1 MNRGARTIRIG
12 MAQINS
18 TVGDLIGNSRKI
30 VEYIDRAK
38 DLGVDVVSFPEL
50 AVTGY
55 PPEDLLLKPSFIRDN
70 GETLKRIARAARGIT
85 AVVGFVD
92 KSEDIYNS
100 AAVLHNGSIAGVYH
114 KIHLPNYGVF
124 DEERYFRKG
133 TEPFVFFLDGIGIG
147 ITICEDFWHP
157 EGPAID
163 ESLAGAEVIVNI
175 NASPYHM
182 GKWRERLDLI
192 QIRAREN
199 AAAIAYNN
207 MVGGQDELVFDGFG
221 MIADEKGN
229 LLARGRLFEED
240 LVVADLDLENIF
252 GARLHGPRRRN
263 EESLRAVQTLRLASS
278 RMNRKKPL
286 LRKRLSLDPNPVGE
300 VLSALIVGVRDYVR
314 KNRFKKVVIGLSGG
328 VDSALAAVISV
339 DALGS
344 KNVIGVFMPS
354 RYTSERSRRDTFS
367 LAKSLKIRTLE
378 LPIESVYSALLST
391 LKGAFAG
398 TRPGIAEEN
407 IQARIRGNILMA
419 LSNKF
424 GWLVLTTGNK
434 SEMSTGYATL
444 YGDMAGGFAII
455 KDVPK
460 TLVYKIARYRNS
472 LEKKPFIPESI
483 LRREPTAELK
493 PRQRDEDTLPPYK
506 VLDPILKAYV
516 EEDKDIEEITNM
528 GFSQKTVMK
537 VIRMVELSEYKRRQ
551 APPGVKITPR
561 AIGKDRRM
569 PITNRYNR

>member
-1 MNRGARTIRIG
+1 

-18 TVGDLIGNSRKI
+18 TVGDLSGNSRKI
-30 VEYIDRAK
+30 VEYIARAK

-70 GETLKRIARAARGIT
+70 GESLKKIARAARGIT

-147 ITICEDFWHP
+147 ITICEDLWHP
-157 EGPAID
+157 DGPATD
-163 ESLAGAEVIVNI
+163 ESFAGAEVILNI

-182 GKWRERLDLI
+182 GKWKERLELI

-221 MIADEKGN
+221 MVADEKGN

-240 LVVADLDLENIF
+240 LVVADLDLESIF
-252 GARLHGPRRRN
+252 GARLHGPRRKN

-278 RMNRKKPL
+278 RMNTKKPL
-286 LRKRLSLDPNPVGE
+286 LRKKISPDPHPVGE
-300 VLSALIVGVRDYVR
+300 VLSALIVGVKDYVR
-314 KNRFKKVVIGLSGG
+314 KNGFEKVVIGLSGG
-328 VDSALAAVISV
+328 IDSALTAVISV

-354 RYTSERSRRDTFS
+354 QYTSERSRRDTFS
-367 LAKSLKIRTLE
+367 LAKNLRIRTLE
-378 LPIESVYSALLST
+378 LPIKSAFSTLLNT

-398 TRPGIAEEN
+398 TSPGIAEEN
-407 IQARIRGNILMA
+407 LQARIRGNIIMS

-444 YGDMAGGFAII
+444 YGDMAGGFAVI

-460 TLVYKIARYRNS
+460 TLVYKLARYRNS
-472 LEKKPFIPESI
+472 LEKKPLIPESI
-483 LRREPTAELK
+483 MRREPTAELK
-493 PRQRDEDTLPPYK
+493 PGQLDEDTLPPYK

-516 EEDKDIEEITNM
+516 EEDKDIEEITKM

-537 VIRMVELSEYKRRQ
+537 VISMVELSEYKRRQ

-569 PITNRYNR
+569 PITTRYNKE

>member
-1 MNRGARTIRIG
+1 

-18 TVGDLIGNSRKI
+18 TVGDLSGNSRKI

-38 DLGVDVVSFPEL
+38 DWGVDVVSFPEL

-70 GETLKRIARAARGIT
+70 GESLKKIARAARGIT

-92 KSEDIYNS
+92 KSEDIYNA
-100 AAVLHNGSIAGVYH
+100 AAVLHNGSIAAVYH

-147 ITICEDFWHP
+147 ITICEDLWHP
-157 EGPAID
+157 DGPATD
-163 ESLAGAEVIVNI
+163 ESFAGAEVIVNI

-182 GKWRERLDLI
+182 GKWRERLELI

-221 MIADEKGN
+221 MVVDEKGN

-240 LVVADLDLENIF
+240 LVVADLDLESIF
-252 GARLHGPRRRN
+252 GARLHGPRRKN
-263 EESLRAVQTLRLASS
+263 EESLRTVQTLRLASS
-278 RMNRKKPL
+278 RMNTKKPL
-286 LRKRLSLDPNPVGE
+286 LRKKISPDPHPVGE
-300 VLSALIVGVRDYVR
+300 VLSALIVGVKDYVR
-314 KNRFKKVVIGLSGG
+314 KNGFEKVVIGLSGG
-328 VDSALAAVISV
+328 IDSALTAVISV

-354 RYTSERSRRDTFS
+354 QYTSERSKRDTLS
-367 LAKSLKIRTLE
+367 LAKNLKIRTLE
-378 LPIESVYSALLST
+378 LPIKSAFST
-391 LKGAFAG
+391 LLNTLEGAFAG
-398 TRPGIAEEN
+398 TSPGIAEEN
-407 IQARIRGNILMA
+407 LQARIRGNIIMS

-444 YGDMAGGFAII
+444 YGDMAGGFAVI

-460 TLVYKIARYRNS
+460 TLVYKLARYRNS
-472 LEKKPFIPESI
+472 LEKKPLIPESI
-483 LRREPTAELK
+483 MRREPTAELK
-493 PRQRDEDTLPPYK
+493 PGQLDEDTLPPYK

-516 EEDKDIEEITNM
+516 EEDKDIEEITKM

-537 VIRMVELSEYKRRQ
+537 VISMVELSEYKRRQ

-569 PITNRYNR
+569 PITTRYNKE